1 MRFDADAE
9 FQTSARAEVVKL
21 QAGAEDSLKAWRML
35 CTQSE
40 KAFNEVYGLLGVDKR
55 LETRGES
62 FYNPR
67 LGRVIETLREA
78 SLLRESEGAQCVF
91 LEGYVNREG
100 EPQPMIVQKSDGGFM
115 YSTTDLAAL
124 AHRVG
129 DEHAE
134 RILYVTDAGQ
144 SQHFEQ
150 VGSPGG
156 NQGLRTPG

>member
-21 QAGAEDSLKAWRML
+21 QAGVEDSLKAWRML

-78 SLLRESEGAQCVF
+78 SLLRESEGALCVF
-91 LEGYVNREG
+91 LDGYVNREG

-124 AHRVG
+124 AHRVR
-129 DEHAE
+129 DERAE

-150 VGSPGG
+150 VGLPC
-156 NQGLRTPG
+156 